1 MGGDA
6 TIARSES
13 KCALS
18 TRTESARPLRG
29 KSQAKAEAKA
39 IAIFHASTKSIGR
52 SAGRSSVAAAAYRSG
67 TELVD
72 MRTGLVHDYTRR
84 GGVVST
90 EIMLPDGTSAERN
103 ALWNAAETAEK
114 RKDGRTGREWT
125 IALPSELDD
134 SARQELASA
143 FGIELA
149 TRYGVA
155 VDLAIHLPDR
165 EGDNR
170 NHHAHVMTTT
180 RQVSRDAAGLLV
192 MGEKSTME
200 LSDTKRRGMGLGSA
214 ADEVVAIR
222 QLWERMA
229 NRALENAGSD
239 ARIDSRSLKAQGL
252 DREATTHLG
261 PVASDM
267 ERRNKASDR
276 GDGNRQ
282 VAANNA
288 LREQLSAQILDLN
301 AFRAA
306 RQTAPVEPARKT
318 RSAPVRLPDNP
329 LPVYARNPRKMA
341 TLDDISMRGARLFGP
356 LKAAAEKDQANESGA
371 DLLRPEVK
379 AAWNARRAPGTVAV
393 TAAEPEVNATDSVR
407 THWNPRTAIAPQPAP
422 VPALPEETPAI
433 DAPASSETPKPTE
446 RPRPNARPAITALF
460 AEWRQERGT
469 EKPVAAE
476 APANIDPQPLS
487 YRERMDAIKA
497 RRTSRHGDQPPVAP
511 AAAQRTPEA
520 VKPVIDPQR
529 PEQPPLTGSAKI
541 RAMMADWKQEHGI
554 FKDSDSD
561 PRGVRERVSTIMDR
575 MQAQVNGQLP
585 LPKVESAPQ
594 PNPEPVKAA
603 PVVPAPEPV
612 KPVISAARLELD
624 ALKASLVPI
633 ESVVAADPLVI
644 AAQKEYDR
652 VKADLDRA
660 TEMPRKEAEWRAE
673 HPKRAWLHDKGI
685 KKSTKLEYFEKS
697 LRDTQYARQNAH
709 LLLSSAQMKVSNAQY
724 SASWLISQERNR
736 SPVMQ
741 RIDQLEA
748 VVMAEEAASAPTTD
762 ASRAQVHRSRSK
774 PTYRPQRDYSP
785 DRDQDEPGM
794 DY

>member
-13 KCALS
+13 KCALT
-18 TRTESARPLRG
+18 TRSESARPLRG
-29 KSQAKAEAKA
+29 RSQAKAEAKA
-39 IAIFHASTKSIGR
+39 IAIFHASTKPIAR

-103 ALWNAAETAEK
+103 ALWNAAESAEK
-114 RKDGRTGREWT
+114 RKDGRTGREWI
-125 IALPSELDD
+125 IALPAELDD

-192 MGEKSTME
+192 MGEKSTIE
-200 LSDTKRRGMGLGSA
+200 LSDTKRRGMGLGSG

-288 LREQLSAQILDLN
+288 LREQISAQILDLT

-306 RQTAPVEPARKT
+306 RQAAPVTLEPKT

-356 LKAAAEKDQANESGA
+356 LKAAAENDQANEIAA

-379 AAWNARRAPGTVAV
+379 AAWNARRAPGTEAV
-393 TAAEPEVNATDSVR
+393 TATGPELKATEPVQTR
-407 THWNPRTAIAPQPAP
+407 WNPRTAIAPKPAP
-422 VPALPEETPAI
+422 VPALPEETPALPAI
-433 DAPASSETPKPTE
+433 DAPVSSETPILTE

-469 EKPVAAE
+469 EKHVAAE

-497 RRTSRHGDQPPVAP
+497 RRALRQSDQPPVAP
-511 AAAQRTPEA
+511 DAQRT
-520 VKPVIDPQR
+520 
-529 PEQPPLTGSAKI
+529 
-541 RAMMADWKQEHGI
+541 
-554 FKDSDSD
+554 
-561 PRGVRERVSTIMDR
+561 
-575 MQAQVNGQLP
+575 
-585 LPKVESAPQ
+585 
-594 PNPEPVKAA
+594 
-603 PVVPAPEPV
+603 PEPV
-612 KPVISAARLELD
+612 KPVISAARRELD

-633 ESVVAADPLVI
+633 DTLVAADPQVI
-644 AAQKEYDR
+644 KAQKEYDR
-652 VKADLDRA
+652 IEGDVDQARRWVS
-660 TEMPRKEAEWRAE
+660 EIPGKEAQWRAE
-673 HPKRAWLHDKGI
+673 HHKRAWLHDKGI
-685 KKSTKLEYFEKS
+685 KKSPELEHCEQS
-697 LRDTQYARQNAH
+697 LKNARFT
-709 LLLSSAQMKVSNAQY
+709 VSNGE
-724 SASWLISQERNR
+724 SWLRERRKDVDRAKNAAISNVYAERNA
-736 SPVMQ
+736 SPVTQ
-741 RIDQLEA
+741 RIEQLEA
-748 VVMAEEAASAPTTD
+748 VVMAEEAESAPARD
-762 ASRAQVHRSRSK
+762 ASPAQVKRARSK
-774 PTYRPQRDYSP
+774 PAHRPQRDYS
-785 DRDQDEPGM
+785 QDEPDM

>member
-13 KCALS
+13 KCALT
-18 TRTESARPLRG
+18 TRSESARPLRG
-29 KSQAKAEAKA
+29 KSQAKAETKA
-39 IAIFHASTKSIGR
+39 IAIFHASTKPIAR

-103 ALWNAAETAEK
+103 ALWNAAESAEK
-114 RKDGRTGREWT
+114 RKDGRTGREWI
-125 IALPSELDD
+125 IALPAELDD
-134 SARQELASA
+134 GARQELASA

-192 MGEKSTME
+192 MGEKSTIE
-200 LSDTKRRGMGLGSA
+200 LSDTKRRGMGLGSG

-267 ERRNKASDR
+267 ERRNKASNR

-306 RQTAPVEPARKT
+306 REAAPVTPAHKT
-318 RSAPVRLPDNP
+318 HSAPVRLPDNP

-379 AAWNARRAPGTVAV
+379 AAWNARRAPGTAAV

-407 THWNPRTAIAPQPAP
+407 THWNPRTTIAPQPAP
-422 VPALPEETPAI
+422 VPALPEETPASQAI

-446 RPRPNARPAITALF
+446 RPRPNARPAIEALF

-497 RRTSRHGDQPPVAP
+497 RRALRQSDQPPVAP
-511 AAAQRTPEA
+511 DAAQRTPEPI
-520 VKPVIDPQR
+520 KPVIDPQ
-529 PEQPPLTGSAKI
+529 PQLTGSAAM
-541 RAMMADWKQEHGI
+541 RARLGVDE
-554 FKDSDSD
+554 SRNVD
-561 PRGVRERVSTIMDR
+561 PRGVRERMHAHVS
-575 MQAQVNGQLP
+575 GQPL
-585 LPKVESAPQ
+585 LPKVEPAPQ
-594 PNPEPVKAA
+594 PKPEPVKAA
-603 PVVPAPEPV
+603 PVVPAPEPA
-612 KPVISAARLELD
+612 KPVISAARIELD
-624 ALKASLVPI
+624 TLKASLFSVDERVEADPRVI
-633 ESVVAADPLVI
+633 EATRKLNKVVAESQHQIALGPEAARK
-644 AAQKEYDR
+644 AAQ
-652 VKADLDRA
+652 
-660 TEMPRKEAEWRAE
+660 WRAE
-673 HPKRAWLHDKGI
+673 HPFRATLHDRGI
-685 KKSTKLEYFEKS
+685 KNSPELREAERLVSVAALAKDNSHHWESDARYHLDREKNRVRDGLWDERRAIEKRIEALEPILAAEDALEHPEPS
-697 LRDTQYARQNAH
+697 QQARARPPQR
-709 LLLSSAQMKVSNAQY
+709 S
-724 SASWLISQERNR
+724 ER
-736 SPVMQ
+736 
-741 RIDQLEA
+741 I
-748 VVMAEEAASAPTTD
+748 
-762 ASRAQVHRSRSK
+762 
-774 PTYRPQRDYSP
+774 YRPDT
-785 DRDQDEPGM
+785 DIDEPGM
-794 DY
+794 DF

>member
-13 KCALS
+13 KCALT
-18 TRTESARPLRG
+18 TRSESARPLRG
-29 KSQAKAEAKA
+29 RSQAKAETKA
-39 IAIFHASTKSIGR
+39 IAIFHASTKPIAR

-103 ALWNAAETAEK
+103 ALWNAAESAEK
-114 RKDGRTGREWT
+114 RKDGRTGREWI
-125 IALPSELDD
+125 IALPAELDD
-134 SARQELASA
+134 GARQELASA

-192 MGEKSTME
+192 MGEKSTIE
-200 LSDTKRRGMGLGSA
+200 LSDTKRRGMGLGSG

-267 ERRNKASDR
+267 ERRNKASNR

-306 RQTAPVEPARKT
+306 REAAPVTPAHKT
-318 RSAPVRLPDNP
+318 HSAPVRLPDNP

-379 AAWNARRAPGTVAV
+379 AAWNARRAPGTAAV

-407 THWNPRTAIAPQPAP
+407 THWNPRTTIAPQPAP
-422 VPALPEETPAI
+422 VPALPEETPASQAI

-446 RPRPNARPAITALF
+446 RPRPNARPAIEALF

-497 RRTSRHGDQPPVAP
+497 RRALRQSDQPPVAP
-511 AAAQRTPEA
+511 DAAQRTPEPI
-520 VKPVIDPQR
+520 KPVIDPQ
-529 PEQPPLTGSAKI
+529 PQLTGSAAM
-541 RAMMADWKQEHGI
+541 RARLGVDE
-554 FKDSDSD
+554 SRNVD
-561 PRGVRERVSTIMDR
+561 PRGVRERMHAHVS
-575 MQAQVNGQLP
+575 GQPL
-585 LPKVESAPQ
+585 LPKVEPAPQ
-594 PNPEPVKAA
+594 PKPEPVKAA
-603 PVVPAPEPV
+603 PVVPAPEPA
-612 KPVISAARLELD
+612 KPVISAARIELD
-624 ALKASLVPI
+624 TLKASLFSVDERVEADPRVI
-633 ESVVAADPLVI
+633 EATRKLNKVVAESQHQIALGPEAARK
-644 AAQKEYDR
+644 AAQ
-652 VKADLDRA
+652 
-660 TEMPRKEAEWRAE
+660 WRAE
-673 HPKRAWLHDKGI
+673 HPFRATLHDRGI
-685 KKSTKLEYFEKS
+685 KNSPELREAERLVSVAALAKDNSHHWESDARYHLDREKNRVRDGLWDERRAIEKRIEALEPILAAEDALEHPEPS
-697 LRDTQYARQNAH
+697 QQARARPPQR
-709 LLLSSAQMKVSNAQY
+709 S
-724 SASWLISQERNR
+724 ER
-736 SPVMQ
+736 
-741 RIDQLEA
+741 I
-748 VVMAEEAASAPTTD
+748 
-762 ASRAQVHRSRSK
+762 
-774 PTYRPQRDYSP
+774 YRPDT
-785 DRDQDEPGM
+785 DIDEPGM
-794 DY
+794 DF

>member
-1 MGGDA
+1 MRTYDSYRVSAPPSGEITSKSSG
-6 TIARSES
+6 AR
-13 KCALS
+13 
-18 TRTESARPLRG
+18 
-29 KSQAKAEAKA
+29 A
-39 IAIFHASTKSIGR
+39 IAIFHANTKPIARST
-52 SAGRSSVAAAAYRSG
+52 GRSSVAAAAYRSG

-103 ALWNAAETAEK
+103 ALWNAAESAEK
-114 RKDGRTGREWT
+114 RKDGRTGREWI
-125 IALPSELDD
+125 IALPAELDEG
-134 SARQELASA
+134 ARQELASA

-165 EGDNR
+165 EGDSR

-192 MGEKSTME
+192 MGEKSTIE

-306 RQTAPVEPARKT
+306 RQAAPVTPARQT

-341 TLDDISMRGARLFGP
+341 TLDDISMRGVRLFGP
-356 LKAAAEKDQANESGA
+356 MKAVAEKDQANEIAA

-379 AAWNARRAPGTVAV
+379 VAWNARRVPGTAEV
-393 TAAEPEVNATDSVR
+393 TATEPEVNATDSVR
-407 THWNPRTAIAPQPAP
+407 TRWNPRTAIAPQRAP
-422 VPALPEETPAI
+422 VPALPEETPASPAI
-433 DAPASSETPKPTE
+433 DAQASSETPRATE
-446 RPRPNARPAITALF
+446 RPLPNARPAITALF
-460 AEWRQERGT
+460 AE
-469 EKPVAAE
+469 
-476 APANIDPQPLS
+476 
-487 YRERMDAIKA
+487 
-497 RRTSRHGDQPPVAP
+497 
-511 AAAQRTPEA
+511 
-520 VKPVIDPQR
+520 
-529 PEQPPLTGSAKI
+529 
-541 RAMMADWKQEHGI
+541 
-554 FKDSDSD
+554 
-561 PRGVRERVSTIMDR
+561 
-575 MQAQVNGQLP
+575 
-585 LPKVESAPQ
+585 
-594 PNPEPVKAA
+594 
-603 PVVPAPEPV
+603 
-612 KPVISAARLELD
+612 
-624 ALKASLVPI
+624 
-633 ESVVAADPLVI
+633 
-644 AAQKEYDR
+644 
-652 VKADLDRA
+652 
-660 TEMPRKEAEWRAE
+660 
-673 HPKRAWLHDKGI
+673 
-685 KKSTKLEYFEKS
+685 
-697 LRDTQYARQNAH
+697 
-709 LLLSSAQMKVSNAQY
+709 
-724 SASWLISQERNR
+724 
-736 SPVMQ
+736 
-741 RIDQLEA
+741 
-748 VVMAEEAASAPTTD
+748 
-762 ASRAQVHRSRSK
+762 
-774 PTYRPQRDYSP
+774 
-785 DRDQDEPGM
+785 
-794 DY
+794 

>member
-13 KCALS
+13 KCALT
-18 TRTESARPLRG
+18 TRSESARPLRG
-29 KSQAKAEAKA
+29 KSQAKAETKA
-39 IAIFHASTKSIGR
+39 IAIFHASTKPIAR
-52 SAGRSSVAAAAYRSG
+52 SAGRSSVAAAYRSG

-103 ALWNAAETAEK
+103 ALWNAAESAEK
-114 RKDGRTGREWT
+114 RKDGRTGREWI
-125 IALPSELDD
+125 IALPAELDD
-134 SARQELASA
+134 GARQELASA

-192 MGEKSTME
+192 MGEKSTIE
-200 LSDTKRRGMGLGSA
+200 LSDTKRRGMGLGSG

-267 ERRNKASDR
+267 ERRNKASNR

-306 RQTAPVEPARKT
+306 REAAPVTPAHKT
-318 RSAPVRLPDNP
+318 HSAPVRLPDNP

-379 AAWNARRAPGTVAV
+379 AAWNARRAPGTAAV

-407 THWNPRTAIAPQPAP
+407 THWNPRTTIAPQPAP
-422 VPALPEETPAI
+422 VPALPEETPASQAI

-446 RPRPNARPAITALF
+446 RPRPNARPAIEALF

-497 RRTSRHGDQPPVAP
+497 RRALRQSDQPPVAP
-511 AAAQRTPEA
+511 DAAQRTPEPI
-520 VKPVIDPQR
+520 KPVIDPQ
-529 PEQPPLTGSAKI
+529 PQLTGSAAM
-541 RAMMADWKQEHGI
+541 RARLGVDE
-554 FKDSDSD
+554 SRNVD
-561 PRGVRERVSTIMDR
+561 PRGVRERMHAHVS
-575 MQAQVNGQLP
+575 GQPL
-585 LPKVESAPQ
+585 LPKVEPAPQ
-594 PNPEPVKAA
+594 PKPEPVKAA
-603 PVVPAPEPV
+603 PVVPAPEPA
-612 KPVISAARLELD
+612 KPVISAARIELD
-624 ALKASLVPI
+624 TLKASLFSVDERVEADPRVI
-633 ESVVAADPLVI
+633 EATRKLNKVVAESQHQIALGPEAARK
-644 AAQKEYDR
+644 AAQ
-652 VKADLDRA
+652 
-660 TEMPRKEAEWRAE
+660 WRAE
-673 HPKRAWLHDKGI
+673 HPFRATLHDRGI
-685 KKSTKLEYFEKS
+685 KNSPELREAERLVSVAALAKDNSHHWESDARYHLDREKNRVRDGLWDERRAIEKRIEALEPILAAEDALEHPEPS
-697 LRDTQYARQNAH
+697 QQARARPPQR
-709 LLLSSAQMKVSNAQY
+709 S
-724 SASWLISQERNR
+724 ER
-736 SPVMQ
+736 
-741 RIDQLEA
+741 I
-748 VVMAEEAASAPTTD
+748 
-762 ASRAQVHRSRSK
+762 
-774 PTYRPQRDYSP
+774 YRPDT
-785 DRDQDEPGM
+785 DIDEPGM
-794 DY
+794 DF

>member
-1 MGGDA
+1 
-6 TIARSES
+6 
-13 KCALS
+13 
-18 TRTESARPLRG
+18 
-29 KSQAKAEAKA
+29 
-39 IAIFHASTKSIGR
+39 
-52 SAGRSSVAAAAYRSG
+52 SVAAAAYRSG

-103 ALWNAAETAEK
+103 ALWNAAESAEK
-114 RKDGRTGREWT
+114 RKDGRTGREWI
-125 IALPSELDD
+125 IALPAELDD
-134 SARQELASA
+134 GARQELASA

-192 MGEKSTME
+192 MGEKSTIE
-200 LSDTKRRGMGLGSA
+200 LSDTKRRGMGLGSG

-288 LREQLSAQILDLN
+288 LREQISAQILDLT

-306 RQTAPVEPARKT
+306 RQAAPVTPAHKT
-318 RSAPVRLPDNP
+318 RSKPVRLPDNP

-341 TLDDISMRGARLFGP
+341 TLGDISMRGARLFGP

-379 AAWNARRAPGTVAV
+379 AAWNARRAPGTAAV

-407 THWNPRTAIAPQPAP
+407 THWNPRTAIAPQPTP
-422 VPALPEETPAI
+422 V
-433 DAPASSETPKPTE
+433 PASSETPKPTE

-469 EKPVAAE
+469 EKHVAAE

-497 RRTSRHGDQPPVAP
+497 RRALRQSDQPPVAP
-511 AAAQRTPEA
+511 DAAQRTLEP
-520 VKPVIDPQR
+520 VKPVIDPHPQ
-529 PEQPPLTGSAKI
+529 LTGSAAM
-541 RAMMADWKQEHGI
+541 RARLGVDE
-554 FKDSDSD
+554 SRNVD
-561 PRGVRERVSTIMDR
+561 PRGVRERMSALMDR

-612 KPVISAARLELD
+612 KPVSSAARLELD
-624 ALKASLVPI
+624 ALKASVVPI
-633 ESVVAADPLVI
+633 ESVVAADPRVI

-685 KKSTKLEYFEKS
+685 KKSTKLEYFEK
-697 LRDTQYARQNAH
+697 
-709 LLLSSAQMKVSNAQY
+709 
-724 SASWLISQERNR
+724 
-736 SPVMQ
+736 
-741 RIDQLEA
+741 
-748 VVMAEEAASAPTTD
+748 
-762 ASRAQVHRSRSK
+762 
-774 PTYRPQRDYSP
+774 
-785 DRDQDEPGM
+785 
-794 DY
+794 

>member
-13 KCALS
+13 KCALT
-18 TRTESARPLRG
+18 TRSESARPLRG
-29 KSQAKAEAKA
+29 RSQAKAEAKA
-39 IAIFHASTKSIGR
+39 IAIFHASTKPIAR

-103 ALWNAAETAEK
+103 ALWNAAESAEK
-114 RKDGRTGREWT
+114 RKDGRTGREWV
-125 IALPSELDD
+125 IALPAELDD
-134 SARQELASA
+134 GARQELASA

-180 RQVSRDAAGLLV
+180 RQVCRDAAGLLV
-192 MGEKSTME
+192 MGEKSTIE
-200 LSDTKRRGMGLGSA
+200 LSDTKRRGMGLGSG

-288 LREQLSAQILDLN
+288 LREQISAQILDLT

-306 RQTAPVEPARKT
+306 RQAAPVKPAPKT

-379 AAWNARRAPGTVAV
+379 AAWNARRAPGTAAV
-393 TAAEPEVNATDSVR
+393 TATEPEVNATDSVR
-407 THWNPRTAIAPQPAP
+407 TRWNPRTAISSQPAP

-446 RPRPNARPAITALF
+446 RARPNARPAITALF
-460 AEWRQERGT
+460 AEWRQGRGT
-469 EKPVAAE
+469 EKHVAAE
-476 APANIDPQPLS
+476 APANIDPQSLS

-497 RRTSRHGDQPPVAP
+497 RRALRQSDQPPVAP
-511 AAAQRTPEA
+511 DAAPRTPEP
-520 VKPVIDPQR
+520 VKPVIDPQ
-529 PEQPPLTGSAKI
+529 PQLTGSAAM
-541 RAMMADWKQEHGI
+541 RARLGVDE
-554 FKDSDSD
+554 SRNVD
-561 PRGVRERVSTIMDR
+561 PRGVRERMSALMDR
-575 MQAQVNGQLP
+575 MHAHVSGQPP
-585 LPKVESAPQ
+585 LPKVEPAPQ
-594 PNPEPVKAA
+594 PKPEPVKAA
-603 PVVPAPEPV
+603 PVVPAPEPA
-612 KPVISAARLELD
+612 KPVISAARGELD

-633 ESVVAADPLVI
+633 DTLVAADPQVI
-644 AAQKEYDR
+644 KAQKEYDR
-652 VKADLDRA
+652 IEGDVDQARRWVS
-660 TEMPRKEAEWRAE
+660 EIPGKEAQWRAE

-685 KKSTKLEYFEKS
+685 KKSPELEHCEQS
-697 LRDTQYARQNAH
+697 LKNARFTVN
-709 LLLSSAQMKVSNAQY
+709 NGE
-724 SASWLISQERNR
+724 SWLSERRKDVDRAKNAAMSNVYAERNA
-736 SPVMQ
+736 SPVTQ
-741 RIDQLEA
+741 RIEQLEA
-748 VVMAEEAASAPTTD
+748 VVMAEEAASAPARD
-762 ASRAQVHRSRSK
+762 ASPAQVKRARSK
-774 PTYRPQRDYSP
+774 PAHRPQRDYS
-785 DRDQDEPGM
+785 QDEPDM

>member
-1 MGGDA
+1 A
-6 TIARSES
+6 
-13 KCALS
+13 
-18 TRTESARPLRG
+18 
-29 KSQAKAEAKA
+29 
-39 IAIFHASTKSIGR
+39 
-52 SAGRSSVAAAAYRSG
+52 
-67 TELVD
+67 
-72 MRTGLVHDYTRR
+72 
-84 GGVVST
+84 
-90 EIMLPDGTSAERN
+90 
-103 ALWNAAETAEK
+103 
-114 RKDGRTGREWT
+114 
-125 IALPSELDD
+125 ELDD
-134 SARQELASA
+134 GARQELASA

-192 MGEKSTME
+192 MGEKSTIE
-200 LSDTKRRGMGLGSA
+200 LSDTKRRGMGLGSG

-288 LREQLSAQILDLN
+288 LREQISAQILDLT

-306 RQTAPVEPARKT
+306 RQAAPVTPAHKT

-329 LPVYARNPRKMA
+329 LPVYARTPRKMA

-379 AAWNARRAPGTVAV
+379 AAWNARRAPGTAAV

-407 THWNPRTAIAPQPAP
+407 THWNPRTAIAPQPTP
-422 VPALPEETPAI
+422 VPTLLEETPASSAI

-446 RPRPNARPAITALF
+446 RPRPNARLAITALF
-460 AEWRQERGT
+460 AEWRQERGA
-469 EKPVAAE
+469 EKHVAAE

-497 RRTSRHGDQPPVAP
+497 RRALRQSDQPPVALD
-511 AAAQRTPEA
+511 AAQRTLEP
-520 VKPVIDPQR
+520 VKPVIDPHPQ
-529 PEQPPLTGSAKI
+529 LTGSAAM
-541 RAMMADWKQEHGI
+541 RARLGVDE
-554 FKDSDSD
+554 SRNVD
-561 PRGVRERVSTIMDR
+561 PRGVRERMSALMDR
-575 MQAQVNGQLP
+575 MHAHVSGEPP
-585 LPKVESAPQ
+585 LPKVEPAPQ
-594 PNPEPVKAA
+594 PKPEPVKAA
-603 PVVPAPEPV
+603 PVVPAPEPA

-624 ALKASLVPI
+624 TLKASLFSVDERVEADPRVI
-633 ESVVAADPLVI
+633 EATRKLNKVVADSQHQIALGPEAAKK
-644 AAQKEYDR
+644 AAQ
-652 VKADLDRA
+652 
-660 TEMPRKEAEWRAE
+660 WRAE
-673 HPKRAWLHDKGI
+673 HPFRATLHDSGIKNSPELREAERLVSVAALAKDNSHHWESDAQYHLDREKKRARDGVWDERRVI
-685 KKSTKLEYFEKS
+685 EK
-697 LRDTQYARQNAH
+697 
-709 LLLSSAQMKVSNAQY
+709 
-724 SASWLISQERNR
+724 
-736 SPVMQ
+736 
-741 RIDQLEA
+741 RIEQLEA

-762 ASRAQVHRSRSK
+762 ASRARSRSK

>member
-13 KCALS
+13 KCALT
-18 TRTESARPLRG
+18 TRSESARPLRG
-29 KSQAKAEAKA
+29 RSQAKAEAKA
-39 IAIFHASTKSIGR
+39 IAIFHASTKPIAR

-103 ALWNAAETAEK
+103 ALWNAAESAEK
-114 RKDGRTGREWT
+114 RKDGRTGREWI
-125 IALPSELDD
+125 IALPAELDD

-192 MGEKSTME
+192 MGEKSTIE
-200 LSDTKRRGMGLGSA
+200 LSDTKRRGMGLGSG

-288 LREQLSAQILDLN
+288 LREHISAQILDLT

-306 RQTAPVEPARKT
+306 RQAAPVTPEPKT

-356 LKAAAEKDQANESGA
+356 LKAAAEKDQANEIAA

-379 AAWNARRAPGTVAV
+379 AAWNARRAPGTEAV
-393 TAAEPEVNATDSVR
+393 TATGPELKATEPVQTR
-407 THWNPRTAIAPQPAP
+407 RNPRTAIAPKPAP
-422 VPALPEETPAI
+422 VPALPEETPALPAI
-433 DAPASSETPKPTE
+433 VAPASSETPKLTE

-469 EKPVAAE
+469 EKHVAAE

-497 RRTSRHGDQPPVAP
+497 RRALRQSDQPPVAP
-511 AAAQRTPEA
+511 DAQRT
-520 VKPVIDPQR
+520 
-529 PEQPPLTGSAKI
+529 
-541 RAMMADWKQEHGI
+541 
-554 FKDSDSD
+554 
-561 PRGVRERVSTIMDR
+561 
-575 MQAQVNGQLP
+575 
-585 LPKVESAPQ
+585 
-594 PNPEPVKAA
+594 
-603 PVVPAPEPV
+603 PEPV
-612 KPVISAARLELD
+612 KPVISVARRELD

-633 ESVVAADPLVI
+633 DTLVAADPQVI
-644 AAQKEYDR
+644 KAQKEYDR
-652 VKADLDRA
+652 IKGDVDQARRWVS
-660 TEMPRKEAEWRAE
+660 EIPGKEAQWRAE

-685 KKSTKLEYFEKS
+685 KKSPELEHCEQS
-697 LRDTQYARQNAH
+697 LKNARFTVN
-709 LLLSSAQMKVSNAQY
+709 NGE
-724 SASWLISQERNR
+724 SWLRERRKDVDRAKNAAMSNVYAERNA
-736 SPVMQ
+736 SPVTL
-741 RIDQLEA
+741 RIEQLEA
-748 VVMAEEAASAPTTD
+748 VVMAEEAASAPARD
-762 ASRAQVHRSRSK
+762 ASPAQVKRARSK
-774 PTYRPQRDYSP
+774 PAHRPQRDYS
-785 DRDQDEPGM
+785 QDEPDM

>member
-1 MGGDA
+1 
-6 TIARSES
+6 IARSES
-13 KCALS
+13 KCALT
-18 TRTESARPLRG
+18 TRSESARPLRG
-29 KSQAKAEAKA
+29 RSQAKAEAKA
-39 IAIFHASTKSIGR
+39 IAIFHASTKPIAR

-103 ALWNAAETAEK
+103 ALWNAAESAEK
-114 RKDGRTGREWT
+114 RKDGRTGREWI
-125 IALPSELDD
+125 IALPAELDD
-134 SARQELASA
+134 GARQELASA

-192 MGEKSTME
+192 MGEKSTIE
-200 LSDTKRRGMGLGSA
+200 LSDTKRRGMGLGSG

-288 LREQLSAQILDLN
+288 LREQISAQILDLT

-306 RQTAPVEPARKT
+306 RQAAPVTPAHKT
-318 RSAPVRLPDNP
+318 RSKPVRLPDNP
-329 LPVYARNPRKMA
+329 LPVYARTPRKMA
-341 TLDDISMRGARLFGP
+341 TLGDISMRGARLFGP

-379 AAWNARRAPGTVAV
+379 AAWNARRAPGTAAV

-407 THWNPRTAIAPQPAP
+407 THWNPRTAIAPQPTP
-422 VPALPEETPAI
+422 V
-433 DAPASSETPKPTE
+433 PASSETPKPTE

-469 EKPVAAE
+469 EKHVAAE

-497 RRTSRHGDQPPVAP
+497 RRALRQSDQPPVAP
-511 AAAQRTPEA
+511 DAAQRTLEP
-520 VKPVIDPQR
+520 VKPVIDPHPQ
-529 PEQPPLTGSAKI
+529 LTGSAAM
-541 RAMMADWKQEHGI
+541 RARLGVDE
-554 FKDSDSD
+554 SRNVD
-561 PRGVRERVSTIMDR
+561 PRGVRERMSALMDR

-624 ALKASLVPI
+624 ALKASVVPI
-633 ESVVAADPLVI
+633 ESVVAADPRVI

-785 DRDQDEPGM
+785 DQDQDEPGM
-794 DY
+794 DF

>member
-1 MGGDA
+1 
-6 TIARSES
+6 
-13 KCALS
+13 
-18 TRTESARPLRG
+18 
-29 KSQAKAEAKA
+29 
-39 IAIFHASTKSIGR
+39 
-52 SAGRSSVAAAAYRSG
+52 
-67 TELVD
+67 

-103 ALWNAAETAEK
+103 ALWNAAESAEK
-114 RKDGRTGREWT
+114 RKDGRTGREWI
-125 IALPSELDD
+125 IALPAELDD
-134 SARQELASA
+134 GARQELASA

-192 MGEKSTME
+192 MGEKSTIE
-200 LSDTKRRGMGLGSA
+200 LSDTKRRGMGLGSG

-288 LREQLSAQILDLN
+288 LREQISAQILDFT

-306 RQTAPVEPARKT
+306 REAAPVTPAHKT

-356 LKAAAEKDQANESGA
+356 LKAAVEKDQANEITA

-379 AAWNARRAPGTVAV
+379 AAWNARRAPGAT
-393 TAAEPEVNATDSVR
+393 ESEVNATESVR
-407 THWNPRTAIAPQPAP
+407 TRWSPRTAIAPQPAP
-422 VPALPEETPAI
+422 VPALSEETPASPAI
-433 DAPASSETPKPTE
+433 DAPASSETPKRSE

-469 EKPVAAE
+469 EKHVAAE
-476 APANIDPQPLS
+476 APANIDSQPLS

-497 RRTSRHGDQPPVAP
+497 RRALRQSDQPPTVP
-511 AAAQRTPEA
+511 DAAQRT
-520 VKPVIDPQR
+520 
-529 PEQPPLTGSAKI
+529 
-541 RAMMADWKQEHGI
+541 
-554 FKDSDSD
+554 
-561 PRGVRERVSTIMDR
+561 
-575 MQAQVNGQLP
+575 
-585 LPKVESAPQ
+585 
-594 PNPEPVKAA
+594 PEPVKAA
-603 PVVPAPEPV
+603 PVVPSPEPA
-612 KPVISAARLELD
+612 KPVINAARRELD

-633 ESVVAADPLVI
+633 GTLVAADPQVI
-644 AAQKEYDR
+644 KAQREYDR
-652 VKADLDRA
+652 IEGDVDQARRWVS
-660 TEMPRKEAEWRAE
+660 EIPVKEAEWRAE
-673 HPKRAWLHDKGI
+673 HPWRASLHDKGI
-685 KKSTKLEYFEKS
+685 KKSSELEHCEQS
-697 LRDTQYARQNAH
+697 LKNARYT
-709 LLLSSAQMKVSNAQY
+709 VSNGE
-724 SASWLISQERNR
+724 SWLRERRKDVDRAKNAAMSNVYAER
-736 SPVMQ
+736 SASPVMR
-741 RIDQLEA
+741 RIEQLE
-748 VVMAEEAASAPTTD
+748 VVVIAEEAASAPARD
-762 ASRAQVHRSRSK
+762 ASPAQVRSARSK
-774 PTYRPQRDYSP
+774 PAYRPQRDYSP

-794 DY
+794 DH

>member
-1 MGGDA
+1 
-6 TIARSES
+6 
-13 KCALS
+13 
-18 TRTESARPLRG
+18 
-29 KSQAKAEAKA
+29 
-39 IAIFHASTKSIGR
+39 
-52 SAGRSSVAAAAYRSG
+52 
-67 TELVD
+67 
-72 MRTGLVHDYTRR
+72 
-84 GGVVST
+84 
-90 EIMLPDGTSAERN
+90 
-103 ALWNAAETAEK
+103 
-114 RKDGRTGREWT
+114 
-125 IALPSELDD
+125 
-134 SARQELASA
+134 ARQA
-143 FGIELA
+143 
-149 TRYGVA
+149 
-155 VDLAIHLPDR
+155 
-165 EGDNR
+165 
-170 NHHAHVMTTT
+170 
-180 RQVSRDAAGLLV
+180 
-192 MGEKSTME
+192 
-200 LSDTKRRGMGLGSA
+200 
-214 ADEVVAIR
+214 
-222 QLWERMA
+222 
-229 NRALENAGSD
+229 
-239 ARIDSRSLKAQGL
+239 
-252 DREATTHLG
+252 
-261 PVASDM
+261 
-267 ERRNKASDR
+267 
-276 GDGNRQ
+276 
-282 VAANNA
+282 
-288 LREQLSAQILDLN
+288 
-301 AFRAA
+301 
-306 RQTAPVEPARKT
+306 APVTPAHKT
-318 RSAPVRLPDNP
+318 RSKPVRLPDNP

-341 TLDDISMRGARLFGP
+341 TLGDISMRGARLFGP

-379 AAWNARRAPGTVAV
+379 AAWNARRAPGTAAV

-407 THWNPRTAIAPQPAP
+407 THWNPRTAIAPQPTP
-422 VPALPEETPAI
+422 V
-433 DAPASSETPKPTE
+433 PASSETPKPTE

-469 EKPVAAE
+469 EKHVAAE

-497 RRTSRHGDQPPVAP
+497 RRALRQSDQPPVAP
-511 AAAQRTPEA
+511 DAAQRTLEP
-520 VKPVIDPQR
+520 VKPVIDPHPQ
-529 PEQPPLTGSAKI
+529 LTGSAAM
-541 RAMMADWKQEHGI
+541 RARLGVDE
-554 FKDSDSD
+554 SRNVD
-561 PRGVRERVSTIMDR
+561 PRGVRERMSALMDR

-624 ALKASLVPI
+624 ALKASVVPI
-633 ESVVAADPLVI
+633 ESVVAADPRVI

-785 DRDQDEPGM
+785 DQDQDEPGM
-794 DY
+794 DF

>member
-1 MGGDA
+1 MD
-6 TIARSES
+6 
-13 KCALS
+13 
-18 TRTESARPLRG
+18 
-29 KSQAKAEAKA
+29 
-39 IAIFHASTKSIGR
+39 
-52 SAGRSSVAAAAYRSG
+52 
-67 TELVD
+67 
-72 MRTGLVHDYTRR
+72 
-84 GGVVST
+84 
-90 EIMLPDGTSAERN
+90 DG
-103 ALWNAAETAEK
+103 
-114 RKDGRTGREWT
+114 
-125 IALPSELDD
+125 
-134 SARQELASA
+134 ARQELASA

-192 MGEKSTME
+192 MGEKSTIE
-200 LSDTKRRGMGLGSA
+200 LSDTKRRGMGLGSG

-288 LREQLSAQILDLN
+288 LREQISAQILDLT

-306 RQTAPVEPARKT
+306 RQAAPVTPAHKT
-318 RSAPVRLPDNP
+318 RSKPVRLPDNP

-341 TLDDISMRGARLFGP
+341 TLGDISMRGARLFGP

-379 AAWNARRAPGTVAV
+379 AAWNARRAPGTAAV

-407 THWNPRTAIAPQPAP
+407 THWNPRTAIAPQPTP
-422 VPALPEETPAI
+422 V
-433 DAPASSETPKPTE
+433 PASSETPKPTE

-469 EKPVAAE
+469 EKHVAAE

-497 RRTSRHGDQPPVAP
+497 RRALRQSDQPPVAP
-511 AAAQRTPEA
+511 DAAQRTLEP
-520 VKPVIDPQR
+520 VKPVIDPHPQ
-529 PEQPPLTGSAKI
+529 LTGSAAM
-541 RAMMADWKQEHGI
+541 RARLGVDE
-554 FKDSDSD
+554 SRNVD
-561 PRGVRERVSTIMDR
+561 PRGVRERMSALMDR

-624 ALKASLVPI
+624 ALKASVVPI
-633 ESVVAADPLVI
+633 ESVVAADPRVI

-785 DRDQDEPGM
+785 DQDQDEPGM
-794 DY
+794 DF

>member
-1 MGGDA
+1 M
-6 TIARSES
+6 
-13 KCALS
+13 
-18 TRTESARPLRG
+18 
-29 KSQAKAEAKA
+29 
-39 IAIFHASTKSIGR
+39 AIFHASTKPIAR

-103 ALWNAAETAEK
+103 ALWNAAESAEK
-114 RKDGRTGREWT
+114 RKDGRTGREWI
-125 IALPSELDD
+125 IALPAELDD
-134 SARQELASA
+134 GARQELASA

-192 MGEKSTME
+192 MGEKSTIE
-200 LSDTKRRGMGLGSA
+200 LSDTKRRGMGLGSG

-288 LREQLSAQILDLN
+288 LREQISAQILDLT

-306 RQTAPVEPARKT
+306 RQAAPVTPAHKT
-318 RSAPVRLPDNP
+318 RSKPVRLPDNP

-341 TLDDISMRGARLFGP
+341 TLGDISMRGARLFGP

-379 AAWNARRAPGTVAV
+379 AAWNARRAPGTAAV

-407 THWNPRTAIAPQPAP
+407 THWNPRTAIAPQPTP
-422 VPALPEETPAI
+422 V
-433 DAPASSETPKPTE
+433 PASSETPKPTE

-469 EKPVAAE
+469 EKHVAAE

-497 RRTSRHGDQPPVAP
+497 RRALRQSDQPPVAP
-511 AAAQRTPEA
+511 DAAQRTLEP
-520 VKPVIDPQR
+520 VKPVIDPHPQ
-529 PEQPPLTGSAKI
+529 LTGSAAM
-541 RAMMADWKQEHGI
+541 RARLGVDE
-554 FKDSDSD
+554 SRNVD
-561 PRGVRERVSTIMDR
+561 PRGVRERMSALMDR

-624 ALKASLVPI
+624 ALKASVVPI
-633 ESVVAADPLVI
+633 ESVVAADPRVI

-785 DRDQDEPGM
+785 DQDQDEPGM
-794 DY
+794 DF

>member
-13 KCALS
+13 KCALT
-18 TRTESARPLRG
+18 TRSESARPLRG
-29 KSQAKAEAKA
+29 KSQAKAETKA
-39 IAIFHASTKSIGR
+39 IAIFHASTKPIAR

-103 ALWNAAETAEK
+103 ALWNAAESAEK
-114 RKDGRTGREWT
+114 RKDGRTGREWI
-125 IALPSELDD
+125 IALPAELDD
-134 SARQELASA
+134 GARQELASA

-192 MGEKSTME
+192 MGEKSTIE
-200 LSDTKRRGMGLGSA
+200 LSDTKRRGMGLGSG

-267 ERRNKASDR
+267 ERRNKASNR

-306 RQTAPVEPARKT
+306 REAAPVTPAHKT
-318 RSAPVRLPDNP
+318 HSAPVRLPDNP

-379 AAWNARRAPGTVAV
+379 AAWNARRAPGTAAV
-393 TAAEPEVNATDSVR
+393 TAAAPEVNATDSVR
-407 THWNPRTAIAPQPAP
+407 THWNPRTTIAPQPAP
-422 VPALPEETPAI
+422 VPALPEETPASQAI

-446 RPRPNARPAITALF
+446 RPRPNARPAIEALF

-497 RRTSRHGDQPPVAP
+497 RRALRQSDQPPVAP
-511 AAAQRTPEA
+511 DAAQRTPEPI
-520 VKPVIDPQR
+520 KPVIDPQ
-529 PEQPPLTGSAKI
+529 PQLTGSAAM
-541 RAMMADWKQEHGI
+541 RARLGVDE
-554 FKDSDSD
+554 SRNVD
-561 PRGVRERVSTIMDR
+561 PRGVRERMHAHVS
-575 MQAQVNGQLP
+575 GQPL
-585 LPKVESAPQ
+585 LPKVEPAPQ
-594 PNPEPVKAA
+594 PKPEPVKAA
-603 PVVPAPEPV
+603 PVVPAPEPA
-612 KPVISAARLELD
+612 KPVISAARIELD
-624 ALKASLVPI
+624 TLKASLFSVDERVEADPRVI
-633 ESVVAADPLVI
+633 EATRKLNKVVAESQHQIALGPEAARK
-644 AAQKEYDR
+644 AAQ
-652 VKADLDRA
+652 
-660 TEMPRKEAEWRAE
+660 WRAE
-673 HPKRAWLHDKGI
+673 HPFRATLHDRGI
-685 KKSTKLEYFEKS
+685 KNSPELREAERLVSVAALAKDNSHHWESDARYHLDREKNRVRDGLWDERRAIEKRIEALEPILAAEDALEHPEPS
-697 LRDTQYARQNAH
+697 QQARARPPQR
-709 LLLSSAQMKVSNAQY
+709 S
-724 SASWLISQERNR
+724 ER
-736 SPVMQ
+736 
-741 RIDQLEA
+741 I
-748 VVMAEEAASAPTTD
+748 
-762 ASRAQVHRSRSK
+762 
-774 PTYRPQRDYSP
+774 YRPDT
-785 DRDQDEPGM
+785 DIDEPGM
-794 DY
+794 DF

>member
-1 MGGDA
+1 M
-6 TIARSES
+6 ARSES
-13 KCALS
+13 KCALT
-18 TRTESARPLRG
+18 TRSESARPLRG
-29 KSQAKAEAKA
+29 RSQAKAEAKA
-39 IAIFHASTKSIGR
+39 IAIFHASTKPIAR

-103 ALWNAAETAEK
+103 ALWNAAESAEK
-114 RKDGRTGREWT
+114 RKDGRTGREWI
-125 IALPSELDD
+125 IALPAELDD
-134 SARQELASA
+134 GARQELASA

-192 MGEKSTME
+192 MGEKSTIE
-200 LSDTKRRGMGLGSA
+200 LSDTKRRGMGLGSG

-288 LREQLSAQILDLN
+288 LREQISAQILDLT

-306 RQTAPVEPARKT
+306 RQAAPVTPAHKT
-318 RSAPVRLPDNP
+318 RSKPVRLPDNP

-341 TLDDISMRGARLFGP
+341 TLGDISMRGARLFGP

-379 AAWNARRAPGTVAV
+379 AAWNARRAPGTAAV

-407 THWNPRTAIAPQPAP
+407 THWNPRTAIAPQPTP
-422 VPALPEETPAI
+422 V
-433 DAPASSETPKPTE
+433 PASSETPKPTE

-469 EKPVAAE
+469 EKHVAAE

-497 RRTSRHGDQPPVAP
+497 RRALRQSDQPPVAP
-511 AAAQRTPEA
+511 DAAQRTLEP
-520 VKPVIDPQR
+520 VKPVIDPHPQ
-529 PEQPPLTGSAKI
+529 LTGSAAM
-541 RAMMADWKQEHGI
+541 RARLGVDE
-554 FKDSDSD
+554 SRNVD
-561 PRGVRERVSTIMDR
+561 PRGVRERMSALMDR

-624 ALKASLVPI
+624 ALKASVVPI
-633 ESVVAADPLVI
+633 ESVVAADPRVI

-785 DRDQDEPGM
+785 DQDQDEPGM
-794 DY
+794 DF

>member
-1 MGGDA
+1 MRTYDSYRVSAPPSGEITSKSSG
-6 TIARSES
+6 AR
-13 KCALS
+13 
-18 TRTESARPLRG
+18 
-29 KSQAKAEAKA
+29 A
-39 IAIFHASTKSIGR
+39 IAIFHANTKPIAR

-103 ALWNAAETAEK
+103 ALWNAAESAEK
-114 RKDGRTGREWT
+114 RKDGRTGREWI
-125 IALPSELDD
+125 IALPAELDEG
-134 SARQELASA
+134 ARQELASA

-165 EGDNR
+165 EGDSR

-192 MGEKSTME
+192 MGEKSTIE
-200 LSDTKRRGMGLGSA
+200 LSDTKRRGMGLGSG

-282 VAANNA
+282 VAANNT

-306 RQTAPVEPARKT
+306 RQAAPVSPAHKT

-379 AAWNARRAPGTVAV
+379 AAWNARRAPGTAAV

-407 THWNPRTAIAPQPAP
+407 THWNPRTAIAPQPTP
-422 VPALPEETPAI
+422 VPTLPEETPAS
-433 DAPASSETPKPTE
+433 PASSETPKPTE

-469 EKPVAAE
+469 EKHVAAE

-497 RRTSRHGDQPPVAP
+497 RRALRQSDQPPVAP
-511 AAAQRTPEA
+511 DAAPRTPEP

-561 PRGVRERVSTIMDR
+561 PRGVRERMSALMDR

-624 ALKASLVPI
+624 ALKASVVPI

-785 DRDQDEPGM
+785 DQDQDEPGM
-794 DY
+794 DF

>member
-1 MGGDA
+1 
-6 TIARSES
+6 
-13 KCALS
+13 
-18 TRTESARPLRG
+18 
-29 KSQAKAEAKA
+29 
-39 IAIFHASTKSIGR
+39 
-52 SAGRSSVAAAAYRSG
+52 
-67 TELVD
+67 LVD

-103 ALWNAAETAEK
+103 ALWNAAESAEK
-114 RKDGRTGREWT
+114 RKDGRTGREWI
-125 IALPSELDD
+125 IALPAELDD
-134 SARQELASA
+134 GARQELASA

-192 MGEKSTME
+192 MGEKSTIE
-200 LSDTKRRGMGLGSA
+200 LSDTKRRGMGLGSG

-288 LREQLSAQILDLN
+288 LREQISAQILDLT

-306 RQTAPVEPARKT
+306 RQAAPVTPAHKT
-318 RSAPVRLPDNP
+318 RSKPVRLPDNP

-341 TLDDISMRGARLFGP
+341 TLGDISMRGARLFGP

-379 AAWNARRAPGTVAV
+379 AAWNARRAPGTAAV

-407 THWNPRTAIAPQPAP
+407 THWNPRTAIAPQPTP
-422 VPALPEETPAI
+422 V
-433 DAPASSETPKPTE
+433 PASSETPKPTE

-469 EKPVAAE
+469 EKHVAAE

-497 RRTSRHGDQPPVAP
+497 RRALRQSDQPPVAP
-511 AAAQRTPEA
+511 DAAQRTLEP
-520 VKPVIDPQR
+520 VKPVIDPHPQ
-529 PEQPPLTGSAKI
+529 LTGSAAM
-541 RAMMADWKQEHGI
+541 RARLGVDE
-554 FKDSDSD
+554 SRNVD
-561 PRGVRERVSTIMDR
+561 PRGVRERMSALMDR

-624 ALKASLVPI
+624 ALKASVVPI
-633 ESVVAADPLVI
+633 ESVVAADPRVI

-785 DRDQDEPGM
+785 DQDQDEPGM
-794 DY
+794 DF